1 MEDEVGRILRKH
13 SKALTEELAAQLT
26 SRSTSRYREV
36 DPQVLSVRCRLLAE
50 ALIRSVDQGWEQFSE
65 FVATLAGGRLA
76 EGFELEDLQTALRI
90 LEIRA
95 WLVVA
100 NESTPDSLRANL
112 TALNTMIGYARDEL
126 ARVSRAYE
134 HATASS
140 TPRPRLDVKE
150 LFRGTESTPLG
161 ETHRTDQ

>member
-1 MEDEVGRILRKH
+1 MENELSRILRKH
-13 SKALTEELAAQLT
+13 SRALTEELAARLT

-50 ALIRSVDQGWEQFSE
+50 ALIRSVDQGWEQFGE
-65 FVATLAGGRLA
+65 FVATLAKGRLA

-90 LEIRA
+90 LESRA

-100 NESTPDSLRANL
+100 NESTPDSLRGNL

-126 ARVSRAYE
+126 ARVSRGYE
-134 HATASS
+134 GATASS

-161 ETHRTDQ
+161 GTHRTGQ